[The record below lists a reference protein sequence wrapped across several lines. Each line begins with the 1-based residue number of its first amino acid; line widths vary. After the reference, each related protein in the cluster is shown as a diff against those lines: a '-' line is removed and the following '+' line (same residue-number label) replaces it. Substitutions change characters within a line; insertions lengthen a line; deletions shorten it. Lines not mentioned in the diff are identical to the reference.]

1 MLISK
6 FLLDYGEI
14 ISITLIP
21 FILWFV
27 GVKFQDRKS
36 KQDAKLTL
44 FSKLMANRKA
54 TPNKE
59 WADSLN
65 LIDIIYQD
73 DKKVRL
79 AWLNYFNSLHPKSP
93 HADNANAFLLD
104 LLSEMGNSLGY
115 KDLKQTEIDRFY
127 SPKYFG
133 RVESSQEILLQET
146 IRVLNRSKSYTE
158 NFDEAEYQ
166 EHLYKLYGHL
176 EDNK

>member
-6 FLLDYGEI
+6 FLLDYGEL

-59 WADSLN
+59 RADSLN
-65 LIDIIYQD
+65 LS
-73 DKKVRL
+73 VV
-79 AWLNYFNSLHPKSP
+79 
-93 HADNANAFLLD
+93 
-104 LLSEMGNSLGY
+104 
-115 KDLKQTEIDRFY
+115 LK
-127 SPKYFG
+127 
-133 RVESSQEILLQET
+133 
-146 IRVLNRSKSYTE
+146 
-158 NFDEAEYQ
+158 
-166 EHLYKLYGHL
+166 
-176 EDNK
+176 